1 MRARPE
7 QRHLVLVEAVRP
19 ENWRTGQLKSRNA
32 MLLVFLAFPCVVYQ
46 GFSWCLAGFVPKLVP
61 IFRKPSQSVAWFCAW
76 SWEGPIKRIRS
87 HINFFTEI
95 GEQVSENCG
104 VWSPFV
110 LNLLHW
116 TRPLRWKKRRMAVKT
131 YIGFPRP

>member
-61 IFRKPSQSVAWFCAW
+61 IFRKPSQ
-76 SWEGPIKRIRS
+76 RRM
-87 HINFFTEI
+87 
-95 GEQVSENCG
+95 
-104 VWSPFV
+104 V
-110 LNLLHW
+110 LCVELGGTDQTNPKSYKLLHGNW
-116 TRPLRWKKRRMAVKT
+116 GA
-131 YIGFPRP
+131 GQ